1 MNIKYESSDDRN
13 KNLSVKEYLHKI
25 NSYLRD
31 ITINLQKFDTWKIQ
45 LTIAINFIYS
55 KDVDVERVMH
65 LIYDNKC
72 YKCQMSY
79 DNKNEVVN

>member
-55 KDVDVERVMH
+55 KDVDVERVM
-65 LIYDNKC
+65 LLKSEIMNF
-72 YKCQMSY
+72 MSY

>member
-1 MNIKYESSDDRN
+1 MNIKYESSDERN

-31 ITINLQKFDTWKIQ
+31 ITVNLQKFDTWKIQ

-65 LIYDNKC
+65 LKSEIINF
-72 YKCQMSY
+72 MSY